1 MALARFSRICGEWGG
16 GEGYC
21 AMSTTTER
29 ERGSAVSTAELE
41 ALAELAHNFF
51 RSEVLPHRDK
61 YIAQGHPDKNL
72 YRRAGELG
80 LLCMSVPE
88 QYGGGGGTFV
98 HDAVL
103 FREQTLAGDSSLHLG
118 VHSAIVPHYILAY
131 GSEAQKKR
139 YLPRLASG
147 EWVAAIA
154 MTEPGTGSD
163 LQAITTSAIRDD
175 DGYRITG
182 AKTFISN
189 GLNCDV
195 VIVAAKTDIKA
206 RGSGV
211 SLFIVEVN
219 EDTRG
224 FTRGKPIHKL
234 GQQGQDTTELFF
246 DDLQVPASALLGQEN
261 TGFRQLKDQLVR
273 ERLILGVSAVAAM
286 QRAVDLTVAYTKE
299 RQVFGA
305 PLFAL
310 QNTRFELA
318 ECATIARVSQA
329 FLDDC
334 IKRHLR
340 DELDAAT
347 AAMAKYWLSDQQC
360 VVIDRCL
367 QLFGGYGYVLEYPI
381 AQMYA
386 DARIQRIY
394 AGANEVMKEMIA
406 RSL

>member
-1 MALARFSRICGEWGG
+1 MSVTSERSRGEV
-16 GEGYC
+16 
-21 AMSTTTER
+21 A
-29 ERGSAVSTAELE
+29 APAELE

-51 RSEVLPHRDK
+51 VQDVLPHRERF
-61 YIAQGHPDKNL
+61 IAQGHPDKLL

-88 QYGGGGGTFV
+88 QYGGGGGTFA
-98 HDAVL
+98 HEAVL
-103 FREQTLAGDSSLHLG
+103 FREQALVGDSSLHLG
-118 VHSAIVPHYILAY
+118 VHSGIVPHYILAY
-131 GSEAQKKR
+131 GSEEQKKR

-163 LQAITTSAIRDD
+163 LQSITTSAVRDGD
-175 DGYRITG
+175 EYRITG

-195 VIVAAKTDIKA
+195 VIVAAKTQPEA
-206 RGSGV
+206 RGAGV
-211 SLFIVEVN
+211 SLFLVEVA
-219 EDTRG
+219 DDPQGFSRG
-224 FTRGKPIHKL
+224 RPIHKL

-246 DDLQVPASALLGQEN
+246 DELRVPASALLGEEN
-261 TGFRQLKDQLVR
+261 AGFRQLKDQLAR

-286 QRAVDLTVAYTKE
+286 QRAVELTVAYTKE
-299 RQVFGA
+299 RNAFGA

-318 ECATIARVSQA
+318 ECATIAHVSEV

-334 IKRHLR
+334 IARHLR
-340 DELDAAT
+340 GELDAST

-360 VVIDRCL
+360 AVVDRCL
-367 QLFGGYGYVLEYPI
+367 QLFGGYGYVMEYPI

-394 AGANEVMKEMIA
+394 AGANEVMKELIS

>member
-1 MALARFSRICGEWGG
+1 
-16 GEGYC
+16 
-21 AMSTTTER
+21 MSIAYQQ
-29 ERGSAVSTAELE
+29 GSAVSPGDGELG
-41 ALAELAHNFF
+41 ALADLARNFF
-51 RSEVLPHRDK
+51 TREVIPNIEK
-61 YIAQGHPDKNL
+61 FTAQGHPDKQL

-88 QYGGGGGTFV
+88 QYGGGGGTFA
-98 HDAVL
+98 HEAVL
-103 FREQTLAGDSSLHLG
+103 FREQALAGDSSLHLG
-118 VHSAIVPHYILAY
+118 VHSGIVPHYILAY
-131 GSEAQKKR
+131 GSESQKKR
-139 YLPRLASG
+139 YLPRFASG

-163 LQAITTSAIRDD
+163 LQAITTRAVPDG

-195 VIVAAKTDIKA
+195 VIVAAKTDPEA
-206 RGSGV
+206 RGAGV
-211 SLFIVEVN
+211 SLFIVDVADEPAGFR
-219 EDTRG
+219 RG
-224 FTRGKPIHKL
+224 QPIHKL
-234 GQQGQDTTELFF
+234 GQKGQDTTELFF
-246 DDLQVPASALLGQEN
+246 EDVAVPASALLGARN
-261 TGFRQLKDQLVR
+261 SGFSQLKTQLAQ

-286 QRAVDLTVAYTKE
+286 ERAVALTVEYTKS
-299 RQVFGA
+299 RQAFGA

-318 ECATIARVSQA
+318 ECATIARVSGV
-329 FLDDC
+329 FLEDC
-334 IKRHLR
+334 IHRHLR
-340 DELDAAT
+340 GELDGTT

-360 VVIDRCL
+360 AVIDRCL
-367 QLFGGYGYVLEYPI
+367 QLFGGYGYTLEYPI

-394 AGANEVMKEMIA
+394 AGANEVMKELIS

>member
-1 MALARFSRICGEWGG
+1 
-16 GEGYC
+16 
-21 AMSTTTER
+21 MSTTSER
-29 ERGSAVSTAELE
+29 ERGNAAGTAELQ
-41 ALAELAHNFF
+41 ALAELARNFF
-51 RSEVLPHRDK
+51 ESDVLPHRDK
-61 YIAQGHPDKNL
+61 YIAQGHPDKHL

-88 QYGGGGGTFV
+88 QYGGGGGTFA

-103 FREQTLAGDSSLHLG
+103 FREQALAGDSSLHLG
-118 VHSAIVPHYILAY
+118 VDSGIVPHYILAY
-131 GSEAQKKR
+131 GSEWQKER

-182 AKTFISN
+182 TKTFISN

-195 VIVAAKTDIKA
+195 VIVAAKTDAKA
-206 RGSGV
+206 RGAGV

-219 EDTRG
+219 DDTRG
-224 FTRGKPIHKL
+224 FTRGNPIHKL

-246 DDLQVPASALLGQEN
+246 DDLRVPASALLGEEN
-261 TGFRQLKDQLVR
+261 TGFRQLKDQLAR

-318 ECATIARVSQA
+318 ECATIARVSGV

-334 IKRHLR
+334 IERHLR
-340 DELDAAT
+340 DELDSAT

-360 VVIDRCL
+360 AVIDRCL

>member
-1 MALARFSRICGEWGG
+1 
-16 GEGYC
+16 
-21 AMSTTTER
+21 MSIAYQQ
-29 ERGSAVSTAELE
+29 GSAVSPGDDELG
-41 ALAELAHNFF
+41 ALADLARNFF
-51 RSEVLPHRDK
+51 TREVIPNIEK
-61 YIAQGHPDKNL
+61 FTAQGHPDKQL

-88 QYGGGGGTFV
+88 QYGGGGGTFA
-98 HDAVL
+98 HEAVL
-103 FREQTLAGDSSLHLG
+103 FREQALAGDSSLHLG
-118 VHSAIVPHYILAY
+118 VHSGIVPHYILAY
-131 GSEAQKKR
+131 GSESQKKR
-139 YLPRLASG
+139 YLPRFASG

-163 LQAITTSAIRDD
+163 LQAITTRAVPDG

-195 VIVAAKTDIKA
+195 VIVAAKTDPEA
-206 RGSGV
+206 RGAGV
-211 SLFIVEVN
+211 SLFIVDVADEPAGFR
-219 EDTRG
+219 RG
-224 FTRGKPIHKL
+224 QPIHKL
-234 GQQGQDTTELFF
+234 GQKGQDTTELFF
-246 DDLQVPASALLGQEN
+246 EDVAVPASALLGARN
-261 TGFRQLKDQLVR
+261 SGFPQLKTQLAQ

-286 QRAVDLTVAYTKE
+286 ERAVALTVEYTKS
-299 RQVFGA
+299 RQAFGA

-318 ECATIARVSQA
+318 ECATIARVSGV
-329 FLDDC
+329 FLEDC
-334 IKRHLR
+334 IHRHLR
-340 DELDAAT
+340 GELDGTT

-360 VVIDRCL
+360 AVIDRCL
-367 QLFGGYGYVLEYPI
+367 QLFGGYGYTLEYPI

-394 AGANEVMKEMIA
+394 AGANEVMKELIS

>member
-1 MALARFSRICGEWGG
+1 VSIAYQQDTAVAPGDDELGALAD
-16 GEGYC
+16 
-21 AMSTTTER
+21 
-29 ERGSAVSTAELE
+29 
-41 ALAELAHNFF
+41 LARNFF
-51 RSEVLPHRDK
+51 TRDVVPNIEK
-61 YIAQGHPDKNL
+61 FTTQGHPDKQL

-88 QYGGGGGTFV
+88 QYGGGGGTFA
-98 HDAVL
+98 HEAVL
-103 FREQTLAGDSSLHLG
+103 FREQALAGDSSLHLG
-118 VHSAIVPHYILAY
+118 VHSGIVPHYILAY
-131 GSEAQKKR
+131 GTESQKER
-139 YLPRLASG
+139 YLPRFASG

-163 LQAITTSAIRDD
+163 LQAITTRAVPDG

-195 VIVAAKTDIKA
+195 VIVAAKTDPEA
-206 RGSGV
+206 RGAGV
-211 SLFIVEVN
+211 SLFIVDVADEPAGFR
-219 EDTRG
+219 RG
-224 FTRGKPIHKL
+224 QPIHKL
-234 GQQGQDTTELFF
+234 GQKGQDTTELFF
-246 DDLQVPASALLGQEN
+246 EDVAVPASALLGAKN
-261 TGFRQLKDQLVR
+261 SGFSQLKTQLAQ

-286 QRAVDLTVAYTKE
+286 QRAVALTVEYTKS
-299 RQVFGA
+299 RQAFGA

-318 ECATIARVSQA
+318 ECATIARVSGV
-329 FLDDC
+329 FLEDC
-334 IKRHLR
+334 INRHLR
-340 DELDAAT
+340 GELDGAT

-360 VVIDRCL
+360 AVIDRCL
-367 QLFGGYGYVLEYPI
+367 QLFGGYGYTLEYPI

-394 AGANEVMKEMIA
+394 AGANEVMKELIS